1 MRLRQGLADF
11 KFLTNRERAL
21 CTNNLQ
27 QGYSA
32 AQPALN
38 SLQIDDFTEI
48 HLCLICDELA
58 DFLLRVFNS
67 PCVEIERFLIVVVEH
82 LRNNVRILGVAIW
95 ILNRLEVRQR
105 SVFPA
110 ILIFFGNTATAL

>member
-1 MRLRQGLADF
+1 MRLRQGLADL

-21 CTNNLQ
+21 CTHNLQ

-32 AQPALN
+32 TRPTLN

-58 DFLLRVFNS
+58 DFLLRVFHS
-67 PCVEIERFLIVVVEH
+67 PCVEIVRLLIVVVKN
-82 LRNNVRILGVAIW
+82 L
-95 ILNRLEVRQR
+95 
-105 SVFPA
+105 
-110 ILIFFGNTATAL
+110 